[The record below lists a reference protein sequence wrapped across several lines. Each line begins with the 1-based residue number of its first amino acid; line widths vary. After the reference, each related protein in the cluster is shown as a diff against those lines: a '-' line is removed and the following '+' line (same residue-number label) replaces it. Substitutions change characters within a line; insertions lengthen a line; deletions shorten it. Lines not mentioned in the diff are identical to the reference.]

1 MIQKWQKKPIPA
13 FEAIQLTNDN
23 WEEVVLFTFVGTFP
37 DRHWLGASH
46 IASLSIDYKHF
57 ATIEGKCILVPTQNG
72 VIAMFEGEWIVK
84 TENGNLF
91 RFSDDEF
98 KKLHKLADN

>member
-13 FEAIQLTNDN
+13 FEAIQLTKDN
-23 WEEVVLFTFVGTFP
+23 QEEVNLFVNENYFPTEDKYVLIT
-37 DRHWLGASH
+37 
-46 IASLSIDYKHF
+46 
-57 ATIEGKCILVPTQNG
+57 TQNG

-91 RFSDDEF
+91 WFSDDEF
-98 KKLHKLADN
+98 RKLHKPADN